1 MSVLTIDEAMRKQKN
16 EAFLKLVK
24 KNPTLPIVPMVDC
37 EVVGGEDC
45 YWAGSFGS
53 ASVGEYTCYDDRFFD
68 DREEFKERYY
78 ENNDEGLCET
88 FNYEPCMTLPVA
100 KGKYTKEQ
108 IEKNEENEKRLEEY
122 LDKIANEYFTKAIIV
137 YINLPD

>member
-1 MSVLTIDEAMRKQKN
+1 MSVLTIDEAKQKQKN

-37 EVVGGEDC
+37 EVVGGEGC

-78 ENNDEGLCET
+78 DNNDDELCEM
-88 FNYEPCMTLPVA
+88 FNFVPCMSET
-100 KGKYTKEQ
+100 KGYTKEQ
-108 IEKNEENEKRLEEY
+108 IEANKENEKRLDEY
-122 LDKIANEYFTKAIIV
+122 LDKVADEYFKKAIIV

>member
-1 MSVLTIDEAMRKQKN
+1 MSVLTIDEGIRKQKN

-78 ENNDEGLCET
+78 ENNDEGLCEM
-88 FNYEPCMTLPVA
+88 FNYKPWVCDA
-100 KGKYTKEQ
+100 SAYTKEQ
-108 IEKNEENEKRLEEY
+108 IEENKENEKRLEEY
-122 LDKIANEYFTKAIIV
+122 LEKIANEYFTKAIIV